1 MEKTIQI
8 NLTKNIRHSFNP
20 TEYSA
25 QVIIKGNLSLSDLVD
40 DLLTDGLDINR
51 ETLLNI
57 LTQFNQKVSDRVLSG
72 YVVNTGL
79 LSFRPIVKG
88 PYAANKYNPDV
99 VVLHGEN
106 LRKAISQTTIK
117 VINDPRSSEES
128 DTKEPDSDTEGTA
141 EEQNSNEY
149 LGISS
154 ENPAC
159 GMAFRTWL
167 FKS

>member
-8 NLTKNIRHSFNP
+8 NLTKNIRHSLNP

-25 QVIIKGNLSLSDLVD
+25 QVIIKGNLILSDLVD
-40 DLLTDGLDINR
+40 DLINDGLDINR

-57 LTQFNQKVSDRVLSG
+57 ITQFNQKVSDRVLSG

-88 PYAANKYNPDV
+88 PYAANRYNADV

-117 VINDPRSSEES
+117 VINDPRNSEENNAN
-128 DTKEPDSDTEGTA
+128 DSDTDTEGKA
-141 EEQNSNEY
+141 EEQNNNAY

-159 GMAFRTWL
+159 GIAFRTWL
-167 FKS
+167 YKS